1 MKILY
6 FLGRWKEKEG
16 FKDVY
21 CAIKQRNA
29 SLYVNNINLR
39 PMLGTGYTL
48 EIIAWT
54 LS

>member
-1 MKILY
+1 MLS
-6 FLGRWKEKEG
+6 RQVERKERLLR
-16 FKDVY
+16 DVY
-21 CAIKQRNA
+21 SAIKKINA

-48 EIIAWT
+48 EIMAWT